1 MPNRRYQEVLLSSQ
15 KKLDISAEQI
25 RNLIPT
31 SGEIGTLIEEMF
43 RSYLGEVLPEK
54 IGVSHGF
61 VMDSDGGES
70 KQMDII
76 LYDKMYTPRIFTSA
90 AANVFPVEAT
100 YACGEIKTKL
110 NAKELKD
117 SFEKC
122 LSYKHLRRRAYFG
135 RSNSNIKHFYRL
147 FGEDKRRWESIFFCI
162 SVESISSDR
171 LKQKYKDIVKQKTL
185 GVEKRIDTIFS
196 LGSTDNRNII
206 TNYNGEYDFLP
217 SKSSKLRAI
226 SVEKS
231 WGLFITLL
239 LRYMVEV
246 PTEPINMLYYG
257 GKSISDYVK
266 YKIPS

>member
-1 MPNRRYQEVLLSSQ
+1 MPNKRYQEVLLSSQ

-43 RSYLGEVLPEK
+43 RSYLSEVLPEK

-61 VMDSDGGES
+61 VMDSDDGKS
-70 KQMDII
+70 QQMDII
-76 LYDKMYTPRIFTSA
+76 FYDKMSTPRIFTST

-100 YACGEIKTKL
+100 YACGEVKTKL

-117 SFEKC
+117 SFKKC
-122 LSYKHLRRRAYFG
+122 LSYKDLRRKAYFD
-135 RSNSNIKHFYRL
+135 RSGSDIKHSHRL
-147 FGEDKRRWESIFFCI
+147 FGEDKKHWESIFFCI
-162 SVESISSDR
+162 SVESISSGR
-171 LKQKYKDIVKQKTL
+171 LKQKYKDLVKKDNL

-196 LGSTDNRNII
+196 LGSTDSRNII
-206 TNYNGEYDFLP
+206 TNYNAEYDFLP
-217 SKSSKLRAI
+217 SKNSKLHAI

-231 WGLFITLL
+231 WGLFINLL

-266 YKIPS
+266 YKIPA